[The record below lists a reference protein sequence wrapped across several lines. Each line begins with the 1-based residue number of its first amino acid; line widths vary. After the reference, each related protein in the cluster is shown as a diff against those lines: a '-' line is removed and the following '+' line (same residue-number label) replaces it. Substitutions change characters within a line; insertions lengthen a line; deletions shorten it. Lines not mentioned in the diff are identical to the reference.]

1 MDREFAVGN
10 EVPFG
15 SDSNLSDN
23 KPLDP
28 NFSSIPRESD
38 PIEDLKKSPKK
49 SSASMMT
56 IILVVLTVFSLSGA
70 VSLYLMKE
78 TEVNNRLKVEAE
90 LEAMTLQKE
99 EAERELQD
107 IQIVKKQVE
116 NDLSK
121 TRVDFQRTLAEL
133 SDKEAEVAR
142 LAKELDG
149 STKMVDSLKV
159 SLSTKDKEQAKIENS
174 FKEANRDLQHLK
186 VQLSQ
191 IRMAKDSLENRII
204 QLTKSNRTNSVELE
218 EIVVDEAGET
228 EIKKKIGILKA
239 DDYGHFIPL
248 PTATGLEGQVLV
260 VNDEFAF
267 VVINIGEKDGL
278 KETAVL
284 GVYRGQSLLGKVQ
297 VERIYDTMSSAVI
310 ILESLNGDI
319 KEGDAVKLI

>member
-1 MDREFAVGN
+1 
-10 EVPFG
+10 
-15 SDSNLSDN
+15 
-23 KPLDP
+23 
-28 NFSSIPRESD
+28 
-38 PIEDLKKSPKK
+38 
-49 SSASMMT
+49 
-56 IILVVLTVFSLSGA
+56 
-70 VSLYLMKE
+70 
-78 TEVNNRLKVEAE
+78 
-90 LEAMTLQKE
+90 
-99 EAERELQD
+99 
-107 IQIVKKQVE
+107 
-116 NDLSK
+116 
-121 TRVDFQRTLAEL
+121 
-133 SDKEAEVAR
+133 
-142 LAKELDG
+142 
-149 STKMVDSLKV
+149 LKV